1 VSFAAPENTAA
12 APSLQH
18 KLAESRSLLGAL
30 DAITRWRPFAM
41 LVLTFLTCMLLLA
54 VLGGMSGVMA
64 RHSVGVAGLLG
75 LVTLLLVMATALVGI
90 NATGIMLSDDTW
102 GRPQR
107 DMVAA
112 LLASLFTSHR
122 LIGIL
127 LLQGLLFL
135 LYLLAFVVVL
145 FISSIPGI
153 GPLLYA
159 VVFPVGS
166 VLTGILLFALLY
178 VAIPLAAPAV
188 WNGAT
193 VMNSLAMLAAI
204 ARQRLLFVLVMT
216 LLLGLLLLLVTFIIS
231 AILASG
237 TAMTMALS
245 VPIIGSSMDGLDGLF
260 ELLMRAAMEGRGGD
274 MDSGYLW
281 ALGFGAA
288 TLFLLGVT
296 PGLLVGMKGMT
307 IIHRAAIADLSL
319 AETELAIKTK
329 MDEMQRR
336 AREAKEQAFKKAA
349 EQAARAQSN
358 TPAAPAAA
366 AAAAPA
372 PATPPPA
379 AALACPN
386 CSTPIASDDA
396 FCGHCGHKLK

>member
-41 LVLTFLTCMLLLA
+41 LVLTFLTCMILLV
-54 VLGGMSGVMA
+54 VLGGLSAGMA
-64 RHSVGVAGLLG
+64 RHSGAVAGLLG
-75 LVTLLLVMATALVGI
+75 IVTLLLVMATALVGI

-107 DMVAA
+107 NMVAA

-135 LYLLAFVVVL
+135 LYLLAFAVVL
-145 FISSIPGI
+145 FICSIPGI

-193 VMNSLAMLAAI
+193 VMNALAMLAEI
-204 ARQRLLFVLVMT
+204 ARQRLLLVVVMT
-216 LLLGLLLLLVTFIIS
+216 LLLGLLMLLVTFIIS

-237 TAMTMALS
+237 TAMTLALS
-245 VPIIGSSMDGLDGLF
+245 APIIGSSMDGLDGLF
-260 ELLMRAAMEGRGGD
+260 EMLMRAAMGGRGGN

-296 PGLLVGMKGMT
+296 PGMLVGMKGMT
-307 IIHRAAIADLSL
+307 IIHRTAIADLSL
-319 AETELAIKTK
+319 AATELAIKNK
-329 MDEMQRR
+329 MDEVQRR
-336 AREAKEQAFKKAA
+336 AREAKEQALQKAA

-358 TPAAPAAA
+358 TASAPAAT
-366 AAAAPA
+366 P
-372 PATPPPA
+372 TPPPA
-379 AALACPN
+379 AALACPS
-386 CSTPIASDDA
+386 CKHPASADDV
-396 FCGHCGHKLK
+396 FCGNCGHKLK